1 MMRVDRAE
9 IDGSSEIK
17 ELSPLEQALMWV
29 VVMYALSVRTN
40 YILATIVLNV
50 STSTYLSRYTNSMIV
65 SSMKWEEISI
75 YLGHWLWWR

>member
-17 ELSPLEQALMWV
+17 EFSPLEQALMWV

-40 YILATIVLNV
+40 YILATIV
-50 STSTYLSRYTNSMIV
+50 
-65 SSMKWEEISI
+65 
-75 YLGHWLWWR
+75 

>member
-1 MMRVDRAE
+1 
-9 IDGSSEIK
+9 
-17 ELSPLEQALMWV
+17 
-29 VVMYALSVRTN
+29 MYALSVRTN

-75 YLGHWLWWR
+75 YLGHWL